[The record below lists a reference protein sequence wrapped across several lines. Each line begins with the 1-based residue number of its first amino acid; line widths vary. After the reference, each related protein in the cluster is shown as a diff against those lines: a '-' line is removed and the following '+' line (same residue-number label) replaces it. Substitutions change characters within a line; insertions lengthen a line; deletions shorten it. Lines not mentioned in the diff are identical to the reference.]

1 MCYLHRIQQYPVNT
15 TYNSVFHWPLEI
27 IILFLFQFEY
37 DAIRS
42 QNGAPEAFL
51 FVCLSFCFV
60 MDPILVDAQDGDE
73 SLSDSNHSST
83 SNHFSKTSRQIFFE
97 FFKDFCQPQV

>member
-1 MCYLHRIQQYPVNT
+1 MPGSLH
-15 TYNSVFHWPLEI
+15 NSVFHWPLEI

-42 QNGAPEAFL
+42 QNGAPEAKAFL